1 MVRDDGGVK
10 EVGGSEGG
18 GRWKEFKEIKNRS
31 YRIFYVIGSESYRRR
46 GGLG

>member
-31 YRIFYVIGSESYRRR
+31 HRTSYVIGSGSHRRR
-46 GGLG
+46 GGSG